1 MSELTSCNYCNLKR
15 IKARAKNEHKKVKVV
30 PVSYGGKLKT
40 FSYMGGVDVL
50 IDNKKVAWFMELPD
64 HCCC

>member
-15 IKARAKNEHKKVKVV
+15 IKARARKEHKKVEIKFA
-30 PVSYGGKLKT
+30 SYEGIEEYKA
-40 FSYMGGVDVL
+40 MGGVDVFL
-50 IDNKKVAWFMELPD
+50 DGKEVAWFMELPD